1 MHVFNQI
8 NLRHVQGDLFGGVTA
23 AVIALPMALAFGV
36 ASGAGA
42 EAGLYGAVLIGLFAA
57 LFGGTPTLIS
67 EPTGPM
73 TVVFTAVIATMMA
86 ANPEQGMAMAFTT
99 VMLTGVFQV
108 MFGVLK
114 LGRYVTMMPYTVISG
129 FMSGIGF
136 ILIIIQLPPLL
147 GYASPTGGVL
157 GSLAAL
163 PGLLAEVK
171 PAEAALGLLSLAVL
185 FLMPKRFRRFIPP
198 QLLALIVGTLL
209 AIYLLPLLFS
219 GETYRAIGSVPGGLP
234 SLQLPTFSAGQW
246 QTIVIDA
253 LVLALLGSIDALL
266 TSVIAD
272 SLTRTQHN
280 SDKELMGQGLGNL
293 ASGLFGG
300 LPGAGATMGTV
311 VNIQTGGRTALSGL
325 TRAGIL
331 AVVVF
336 GASALVEPI
345 PKAVLAGIAIKVGID
360 IIDWGFIRRA
370 HRVSIRGA
378 LIMYGVI
385 AMTVFVDLITAVG
398 IGLFVANVLTIRR
411 LADLQSEGVR
421 VLGLADTEDGMECP
435 DASPEDVRIL
445 RDPSNG
451 VVLLCLSGP
460 LIFGAAKA
468 VTRQQNDLLG
478 ARSLVVDFTEVP
490 HIGVTT
496 SLAVET
502 VIREAVEHGCRV
514 YFAAVGEQPR
524 KRLFSLGLSAAVPSS
539 HWIETRSEALKRAIS
554 DRAGQAQHAPPT

>member
-1 MHVFNQI
+1 MRVFNQI
-8 NLRHVQGDLFGGVTA
+8 NLKHLKGDLFGGVTA

-86 ANPEQGMAMAFTT
+86 ANPELGMAMAFTT

-108 MFGVLK
+108 IFGALK

-147 GYASPTGGVL
+147 GYASPPGGVL
-157 GSLAAL
+157 GSLTAI
-163 PGLLAEVK
+163 PGFIANIK
-171 PAEAALGLLSLAVL
+171 PAEASLGLLSLAIL
-185 FLMPKRFRRFIPP
+185 LLMPKHLRRFVPP
-198 QLLALIVGTLL
+198 QLLALIAGTLL
-209 AIYLLPLLFS
+209 AIFVLPQLFS

-234 SLQLPTFSAGQW
+234 TLQLPTFTTAQW
-246 QTIVIDA
+246 QTIVINA

-325 TRAGIL
+325 TRALIL

-336 GASALVEPI
+336 GASGLVEPI

-360 IIDWGFIRRA
+360 IIDWGFLRRA
-370 HRVSIRGA
+370 HKVSIRGA

-421 VLGLADTEDGMECP
+421 VLGLPHTDDGLDCP
-435 DASPEDVRIL
+435 NASPEDVRIL

-451 VVLLCLSGP
+451 VVMLCLSGP

-468 VTRQQNDLLG
+468 VTRQQNDLLS
-478 ARSLVVDFTEVP
+478 ARSLIIDLTEVP

-502 VIREAVEHGCRV
+502 VAREAVEHGCRV
-514 YFAAVGEQPR
+514 YFAGIHDQPR
-524 KRLFSLGLSAAVPSS
+524 QRFENLGLNRIIPVENWIDSRSA
-539 HWIETRSEALKRAIS
+539 ALKRAVAERAGRLLS
-554 DRAGQAQHAPPT
+554 DRS